1 MNGLNSMKTLMNKM
15 NPQVKEK
22 WIDALRSGK
31 YEQGSEKLRSV
42 DGYCCLGVLCDLYA
56 QEQNKE
62 WDLKGIDEENHQVM
76 DYWYFD
82 GESEFLPDSVREWAG
97 ITFNNPKVRV
107 DVTENDDEDDWF
119 YQDEIANLNDTGYTF
134 EELSKLIQEQF

>member
-1 MNGLNSMKTLMNKM
+1 MMMPSLNKM
-15 NPQVKEK
+15 NSQVKEK

-42 DGYCCLGVLCDLYA
+42 TGYCCLGVLCDLYS
-56 QEQNKE
+56 QEQDTE
-62 WDLKGIDEENHQVM
+62 WEFRGITETNLQPQ

-97 ITFNNPKVRV
+97 MAVKNPQVRV
-107 DVTENDDEDDWF
+107 DITEDECEDDWF
-119 YQDEIANLNDTGYTF
+119 YHDEIANLNDSGYTF